1 MAKKNIEI
9 PKDNNII
16 RMPLEEVM
24 PDNYLPYAV
33 EVAKDRALPDVRDG
47 LKPVHRRILYG
58 AYMLKAFPDKPYYKS
73 ARIVGDI
80 LGKYH
85 PHGDSSVYDAMV
97 ILAQNFSTRAPLI
110 DGHGNWGSID
120 GDGAAAMRY
129 TEARLSSISME
140 MLRDIE
146 KNVVDMVP
154 NYSDSEMEPK
164 VLPARYPNLLVNG
177 TFGIA
182 VGLSTNIPPH
192 NLKEVIDG
200 TLAYI
205 DNNEITT
212 RELMNYI
219 KGPDLPTGGVL
230 IGEKTLLSA
239 YETGEGK
246 VTLRAKAKIETLE
259 NGRLGI
265 VITEFPYRRNKAR
278 ILQTISDMTGDK
290 RHAKALDGIVDIRDE
305 SDRTGIR
312 AVIEFKKAVDHD
324 MADKV
329 LKYLYKKT
337 DLQGNISFNMVALAD
352 GKPETMGLKTIISH
366 YVNHQKD
373 VVTRRTKRELE
384 VAEKRFHIVEG
395 FIKAIGIMDEV
406 IATIRA
412 SKSKKDAHENLVLK
426 FGFTDL
432 QAEAILELMLYRLTG
447 LEIKVFQKE
456 HKELSKKIKALRKI
470 LENESVL
477 LGVIKDELKEVAEV
491 YGDERR
497 TALIEDESEA
507 KIDLE
512 ELIVAED
519 VMVTLSNEGFI
530 KKIPLKTYNRSN
542 VDENEIEYREGD
554 YLKFLIK
561 SNTKDTLAIFTDKGT
576 VYQIKCNSVAD
587 KKWKDKGERLED
599 LIRGLSLEDEK
610 IIALESIENF
620 LPNKCFKF
628 ITANGL
634 IKKTTLDK
642 FVTAYSKLMAIKLK
656 NDDLLASVSLI
667 DSQDEERFVEIE
679 TTNGLNF
686 VVSEPELEFTDRNI
700 LGIQLVPLK
709 SGNQIKSIRF
719 VDNYEYKEFI
729 IGINKKGNIKT
740 FSNMNSNSYEKV
752 KVNSF
757 RNIIAFSN
765 KGKVF
770 KFPAYLLQNTEES
783 NISDLVDGFEKDEL
797 IIKVAPINEFG
808 KIGEDLFVYFFSREG
823 LVKKTSLREF
833 LGEFNNQ
840 IAYKFKTPKDELVN
854 VDINFENATVIL
866 VTKNG
871 MGIKFLATAINPMGR
886 VASGVTGIS
895 LKDDNKVIFGKVI
908 PPTEGIDD
916 KTLEAY
922 NDYKKELTSNYEKLV
937 LESKQKEKAEV
948 NIEDIKL
955 QNRAGRGSSLMI
967 LVLEDYIRDVIIESV
982 KLL

>member
-192 NLKEVIDG
+192 NLREVIDG

-412 SKSKKDAHENLVLK
+412 SKSKKDAHENLVSK
-426 FGFTDL
+426 FQFTDL

-456 HKELSKKIKALRKI
+456 HKELLKKIKALRKI

-530 KKIPLKTYNRSN
+530 KKLPLKTYNRSN

-554 YLKFLIK
+554 YLRFLIK

-700 LGIQLVPLK
+700 LGVQLVPLK

-740 FSNMNSNSYEKV
+740 FSNMNSSSYEKV

-757 RNIIAFSN
+757 RNVIAFSN

-871 MGIKFLATAINPMGR
+871 MGIKFSAIAINPMGR

-908 PPTEGIDD
+908 PLAEGIDD

-922 NDYKKELTSNYEKLV
+922 NDYKKELTSNYEKLI

-967 LVLEDYIRDVIIESV
+967 LVLEDYIRDVII
-982 KLL
+982 K

>member
-192 NLKEVIDG
+192 NLREVIDG

-246 VTLRAKAKIETLE
+246 VTLRANAKIETLE

-412 SKSKKDAHENLVLK
+412 SKSKKDAHENLVSK

-840 IAYKFKTPKDELVN
+840 IAYKFKTPKDELIN

-871 MGIKFLATAINPMGR
+871 MGIKFSATAINPMGR

-908 PPTEGIDD
+908 PPSEGIDD

-967 LVLEDYIRDVIIESV
+967 LVLEDYIRDVII
-982 KLL
+982 K

>member
-58 AYMLKAFPDKPYYKS
+58 AYMLKAFPDRPYYKS

-412 SKSKKDAHENLVLK
+412 SKSKKDAHENLVSK

-700 LGIQLVPLK
+700 LGVQLVPLK

-886 VASGVTGIS
+886 IASGVTGIS

-908 PPTEGIDD
+908 PPSEGIDD

-967 LVLEDYIRDVIIESV
+967 LVLEDYIRDVII
-982 KLL
+982 K

>member
-1 MAKKNIEI
+1 MAKKNIQI
-9 PKDNNII
+9 PKDNNIV

-97 ILAQNFSTRAPLI
+97 ILAQDFSTRAPLI

-140 MLRDIE
+140 MLRDID

-164 VLPARYPNLLVNG
+164 VLPAKYPNLLVNG

-192 NLKEVIDG
+192 NLNEVIDG

-230 IGEKTLLSA
+230 IGDKSLLSA

-246 VTLRAKAKIETLE
+246 VTLRAKASIEKLE

-265 VITEFPYRRNKAR
+265 VITEFPYRKNKAK

-312 AVIEFKKAVDHD
+312 AVIEFKKAVDYN
-324 MADKV
+324 MADKI

-395 FIKAIGIMDEV
+395 FMKAIDVMDEL
-406 IATIRA
+406 IAEIRA
-412 SKSKKDAHENLVLK
+412 SKSKKDAHENIVAK
-426 FGFTDL
+426 FGFTDM
-432 QAEAILELMLYRLTG
+432 QADAILELMLYRLTG

-456 HKELSKKIKALRKI
+456 HKELAKKIKALKKI
-470 LENESVL
+470 LNDESVL
-477 LGVIKDELKEVAEV
+477 LGVIKDELKEVSET

-497 TALIEDESEA
+497 TALVEDESEA

-530 KKIPLKTYNRSN
+530 KKLPLKTYNRSN
-542 VDENEIEYREGD
+542 VDANEIDYREGD
-554 YLKFLIK
+554 YLRFLIK

-576 VYQIKCNSVAD
+576 VYQIKCNSVVD

-610 IIALESIENF
+610 IIAVESIENH

-628 ITANGL
+628 ITSNGL
-634 IKKTTLDK
+634 IKKSTLDK
-642 FVTAYSKLMAIKLK
+642 FITAYSKLMALKLK
-656 NDDLLASVSLI
+656 NDDSLVSVSLI
-667 DSQDEERFVEIE
+667 DSDEEERFAEIE
-679 TTNGLNF
+679 TTNGLRF
-686 VVSEPELEFTDRNI
+686 VAKEPELDFSERNI
-700 LGIQLVPLK
+700 LGVQLVPLK
-709 SGNQIKSIRF
+709 SDNHIKSVRF
-719 VDNYEYKEFI
+719 VDNFEYSEFI
-729 IGINKKGNIKT
+729 VGINKKGNIKI
-740 FSNMNSNSYEKV
+740 FNNMSSSSYEKV

-757 RNIIAFSN
+757 RKVIAFSN
-765 KGKVF
+765 KGKAY

-783 NISDLVDGFEKDEL
+783 NLSELVDGFEKDES
-797 IIKVAPINEFG
+797 IIKVICFNEHG
-808 KIGEDLFVYFFSREG
+808 RLGEDLFAYFFSKEG
-823 LVKKTSLREF
+823 LVKKTSMKEL
-833 LGEFNNQ
+833 LGEYNNQ
-840 IAYKFKTPKDELVN
+840 LVYKFKTSVDELVS
-854 VDINFENATVIL
+854 VDIGLENSNILL

-871 MGIKFLATAINPMGR
+871 VGIKFSATSINPMGK

-895 LKDDNKVIFGKVI
+895 LKDDDKVIFGKVLSLDEEI
-908 PPTEGIDD
+908 EG
-916 KTLEAY
+916 KVLEEY
-922 NDYKKELTSNYEKLV
+922 NDYKKELVNNYIKLI
-937 LESKQKEKAEV
+937 LESKEKEKSEV
-948 NIEDIKL
+948 DINNIKL
-955 QNRAGRGSSLMI
+955 QNRAGRGSSLIM
-967 LVLEDYIRDVIIESV
+967 LVLGDYVKDVVI
-982 KLL
+982 K

>member
-192 NLKEVIDG
+192 NLREVIDG

-412 SKSKKDAHENLVLK
+412 SKSKKDAHENLVSK

-530 KKIPLKTYNRSN
+530 KKIPIKTYNRSN

-700 LGIQLVPLK
+700 LGVQLVPLK

-740 FSNMNSNSYEKV
+740 FSNMNSSSYEKV

-757 RNIIAFSN
+757 RNVIAFSN

-871 MGIKFLATAINPMGR
+871 MGIKFSATAINPMGR

-908 PPTEGIDD
+908 PPSEGIDD

-922 NDYKKELTSNYEKLV
+922 NDYKKELTSNYEKLI

-967 LVLEDYIRDVIIESV
+967 LVLEDYIRDVII
-982 KLL
+982 K

>member
-192 NLKEVIDG
+192 NLREVIDG

-412 SKSKKDAHENLVLK
+412 SKSKKDAHENLVSK

-700 LGIQLVPLK
+700 LGVQLVPLK

-840 IAYKFKTPKDELVN
+840 IAYKFKTPKDELIN

-908 PPTEGIDD
+908 PPSEGIDD

-955 QNRAGRGSSLMI
+955 QNRAGRGTSLMI
-967 LVLEDYIRDVIIESV
+967 LVLEDYIRDVII
-982 KLL
+982 K

>member
-192 NLKEVIDG
+192 NLREVIDG

-212 RELMNYI
+212 RELMKYI

-412 SKSKKDAHENLVLK
+412 SKSKKDAHENLVSK

-530 KKIPLKTYNRSN
+530 KKLPLKTYNRSN

-700 LGIQLVPLK
+700 LGVQLVPLK

-740 FSNMNSNSYEKV
+740 FSNMNSNSYEKI

-908 PPTEGIDD
+908 PPSEGIDD

-967 LVLEDYIRDVIIESV
+967 LVLEDYIRDVII
-982 KLL
+982 K

>member
-192 NLKEVIDG
+192 NLREVIDG

-246 VTLRAKAKIETLE
+246 VTLRAKAKIEILE

-412 SKSKKDAHENLVLK
+412 SKSKKDAHENLVSK

-700 LGIQLVPLK
+700 LGVQLVPLK

-871 MGIKFLATAINPMGR
+871 MGIKFSSTAINPMGR

-908 PPTEGIDD
+908 PLTEGIDD

-922 NDYKKELTSNYEKLV
+922 NDYKKELTSNYEKLI

-967 LVLEDYIRDVIIESV
+967 LVLEDYIRDVII
-982 KLL
+982 K

>member
-192 NLKEVIDG
+192 NLREVIDG

-230 IGEKTLLSA
+230 IGKKTLLSA

-700 LGIQLVPLK
+700 LGVQLVPLK

-729 IGINKKGNIKT
+729 IGINKNGNIKT

-752 KVNSF
+752 KINSF

-908 PPTEGIDD
+908 PPSEGIDD

-967 LVLEDYIRDVIIESV
+967 LVLEDYIRDVII
-982 KLL
+982 K

>member
-192 NLKEVIDG
+192 NLREVIDG

-412 SKSKKDAHENLVLK
+412 SKSKKDAHENLVSK

-530 KKIPLKTYNRSN
+530 KKLPLKTYNRSN

-700 LGIQLVPLK
+700 LGVQLVPLK

-783 NISDLVDGFEKDEL
+783 NISDLVDGFEKDEI

-833 LGEFNNQ
+833 LGEFNNK

-908 PPTEGIDD
+908 PPSEDIDD

-922 NDYKKELTSNYEKLV
+922 NDYKKELTSNYEKLI

-967 LVLEDYIRDVIIESV
+967 LVLEDYIRDVII
-982 KLL
+982 K

>member
-85 PHGDSSVYDAMV
+85 PHGDNSVYDAMV

-192 NLKEVIDG
+192 NLREVIDG

-412 SKSKKDAHENLVLK
+412 SKSKKDAHENLVSK

-530 KKIPLKTYNRSN
+530 KKLPLKTYNRSN

-700 LGIQLVPLK
+700 LGVQLVPLK

-783 NISDLVDGFEKDEL
+783 NISDLVDGFEKDEI

-908 PPTEGIDD
+908 PPSEDIDD

-922 NDYKKELTSNYEKLV
+922 NDYKKELTSNYEKLI

-967 LVLEDYIRDVIIESV
+967 LVLEDYIRDVII
-982 KLL
+982 K

>member
-182 VGLSTNIPPH
+182 VGLSTNTPPH

-412 SKSKKDAHENLVLK
+412 SKSKKDAHENLVSK

-530 KKIPLKTYNRSN
+530 KKLPLKTYNRSN

-700 LGIQLVPLK
+700 LGVQLVPLK

-871 MGIKFLATAINPMGR
+871 MGIKFSATAINPMGR

-908 PPTEGIDD
+908 PLAEGIDD
-916 KTLEAY
+916 KTLEVY
-922 NDYKKELTSNYEKLV
+922 NDYKKELTSNYEKLI

-967 LVLEDYIRDVIIESV
+967 LVLEDYIRDVII
-982 KLL
+982 K

>member
-192 NLKEVIDG
+192 NLREVIDG

-412 SKSKKDAHENLVLK
+412 SKSKKDAHENLVSK

-576 VYQIKCNSVAD
+576 DRKSV
-587 KKWKDKGERLED
+587 
-599 LIRGLSLEDEK
+599 
-610 IIALESIENF
+610 
-620 LPNKCFKF
+620 
-628 ITANGL
+628 
-634 IKKTTLDK
+634 
-642 FVTAYSKLMAIKLK
+642 V
-656 NDDLLASVSLI
+656 
-667 DSQDEERFVEIE
+667 
-679 TTNGLNF
+679 
-686 VVSEPELEFTDRNI
+686 
-700 LGIQLVPLK
+700 
-709 SGNQIKSIRF
+709 
-719 VDNYEYKEFI
+719 
-729 IGINKKGNIKT
+729 
-740 FSNMNSNSYEKV
+740 
-752 KVNSF
+752 
-757 RNIIAFSN
+757 
-765 KGKVF
+765 
-770 KFPAYLLQNTEES
+770 
-783 NISDLVDGFEKDEL
+783 
-797 IIKVAPINEFG
+797 
-808 KIGEDLFVYFFSREG
+808 
-823 LVKKTSLREF
+823 
-833 LGEFNNQ
+833 
-840 IAYKFKTPKDELVN
+840 
-854 VDINFENATVIL
+854 
-866 VTKNG
+866 
-871 MGIKFLATAINPMGR
+871 
-886 VASGVTGIS
+886 
-895 LKDDNKVIFGKVI
+895 
-908 PPTEGIDD
+908 
-916 KTLEAY
+916 
-922 NDYKKELTSNYEKLV
+922 
-937 LESKQKEKAEV
+937 
-948 NIEDIKL
+948 
-955 QNRAGRGSSLMI
+955 
-967 LVLEDYIRDVIIESV
+967 
-982 KLL
+982 

>member
-192 NLKEVIDG
+192 NLREVIDG

-412 SKSKKDAHENLVLK
+412 SKSKKDAHENLVSK

-530 KKIPLKTYNRSN
+530 KKLPLKTYNRSN

-576 VYQIKCNSVAD
+576 VYQIKCNSEM
-587 KKWKDKGERLED
+587 ER
-599 LIRGLSLEDEK
+599 
-610 IIALESIENF
+610 
-620 LPNKCFKF
+620 
-628 ITANGL
+628 
-634 IKKTTLDK
+634 
-642 FVTAYSKLMAIKLK
+642 
-656 NDDLLASVSLI
+656 
-667 DSQDEERFVEIE
+667 
-679 TTNGLNF
+679 
-686 VVSEPELEFTDRNI
+686 
-700 LGIQLVPLK
+700 
-709 SGNQIKSIRF
+709 
-719 VDNYEYKEFI
+719 
-729 IGINKKGNIKT
+729 
-740 FSNMNSNSYEKV
+740 
-752 KVNSF
+752 
-757 RNIIAFSN
+757 
-765 KGKVF
+765 
-770 KFPAYLLQNTEES
+770 
-783 NISDLVDGFEKDEL
+783 
-797 IIKVAPINEFG
+797 
-808 KIGEDLFVYFFSREG
+808 
-823 LVKKTSLREF
+823 
-833 LGEFNNQ
+833 
-840 IAYKFKTPKDELVN
+840 
-854 VDINFENATVIL
+854 
-866 VTKNG
+866 
-871 MGIKFLATAINPMGR
+871 
-886 VASGVTGIS
+886 
-895 LKDDNKVIFGKVI
+895 
-908 PPTEGIDD
+908 
-916 KTLEAY
+916 
-922 NDYKKELTSNYEKLV
+922 
-937 LESKQKEKAEV
+937 
-948 NIEDIKL
+948 
-955 QNRAGRGSSLMI
+955 
-967 LVLEDYIRDVIIESV
+967 
-982 KLL
+982 

>member
-192 NLKEVIDG
+192 NLREVIDG

-412 SKSKKDAHENLVLK
+412 SKSKKDAHENLVSK

-530 KKIPLKTYNRSN
+530 KKLPLKTYNRSN

-700 LGIQLVPLK
+700 LGVQLVPLK

-871 MGIKFLATAINPMGR
+871 MGIKFSATAINPMGR

-908 PPTEGIDD
+908 PPSEGIDD

-922 NDYKKELTSNYEKLV
+922 NDYKKELTSNYEKLI

-967 LVLEDYIRDVIIESV
+967 LVLEDYIRDVII
-982 KLL
+982 K

>member
-192 NLKEVIDG
+192 NLREVIDG

-686 VVSEPELEFTDRNI
+686 VVSEPELEFADRNI
-700 LGIQLVPLK
+700 LGVQLVPLK

-871 MGIKFLATAINPMGR
+871 MGIKFSATAINPMGR

-908 PPTEGIDD
+908 PPSEGIDD

-967 LVLEDYIRDVIIESV
+967 LVLEDYIRDVII
-982 KLL
+982 K

>member
-412 SKSKKDAHENLVLK
+412 SKSKKDAHENLVSK

-700 LGIQLVPLK
+700 LGVQLVPLK

-808 KIGEDLFVYFFSREG
+808 KIGEDLFVYFFSKEG

-871 MGIKFLATAINPMGR
+871 IGIKFSATAINPMGR

-967 LVLEDYIRDVIIESV
+967 LVLEDYIRDVII
-982 KLL
+982 K

>member
-192 NLKEVIDG
+192 NLREVIDG

-337 DLQGNISFNMVALAD
+337 DIQGNISFNMVALAD

-412 SKSKKDAHENLVLK
+412 SKSKKDAHENLVSK

-530 KKIPLKTYNRSN
+530 KKLPLKTYNRSN

-700 LGIQLVPLK
+700 LGVQLVPLK

-740 FSNMNSNSYEKV
+740 FSNMNINSYEKV

-783 NISDLVDGFEKDEL
+783 NISDLVDGFEKDEI

-908 PPTEGIDD
+908 PPSEDIDD

-922 NDYKKELTSNYEKLV
+922 NDYKKELTSNYEKLI

-967 LVLEDYIRDVIIESV
+967 LVLEDYIRDVII
-982 KLL
+982 K

>member
-192 NLKEVIDG
+192 NLREVIDG

-700 LGIQLVPLK
+700 LGVQLVPLK

-797 IIKVAPINEFG
+797 IIKVAPMNEFG

-871 MGIKFLATAINPMGR
+871 MGIKFSATAINPMGR

-922 NDYKKELTSNYEKLV
+922 NDYKKELTSNYEKIV

-967 LVLEDYIRDVIIESV
+967 LVLEDYIKDVII
-982 KLL
+982 K

>member
-192 NLKEVIDG
+192 NLREVIDG

-412 SKSKKDAHENLVLK
+412 SKSKKDAHENLVSK
-426 FGFTDL
+426 FGFTEL

-700 LGIQLVPLK
+700 LGVQLVPLK

-840 IAYKFKTPKDELVN
+840 IAYKFKTPKDELIN

-871 MGIKFLATAINPMGR
+871 MGIKFSATAINPMGR

-908 PPTEGIDD
+908 PLTEGIDD

-967 LVLEDYIRDVIIESV
+967 LVLEDYIRDVII
-982 KLL
+982 K